1 MASMKMLALLFVLIS
16 TQAFAHL
23 AIISHDNTSSLNYQF
38 KASDVGSSI
47 GELTIR
53 MLDEYQVPYL
63 GSEQGFN
70 SILNSPTGLDAMVII
85 SDSEMKAYGWC
96 FEINGEIPEVYP
108 NEVFINSTSDNVL
121 WFWGYAH
128 YKNSEWVAQ
137 CTRD

>member
-1 MASMKMLALLFVLIS
+1 MKMLALLFVLIS

-23 AIISHDNTSSLNYQF
+23 AIISHDNTSSFNYQF
-38 KASDVGSSI
+38 KTSDIGLSI
-47 GELTIR
+47 GELTIK
-53 MLDEYQVPYL
+53 MLDDYQVPYQ
-63 GSEQGFN
+63 GTEQGFN

-85 SDSEMKAYGWC
+85 SDNEMKAYGWC

-128 YKNSEWVAQ
+128 YKNGEWIAQ
-137 CTRD
+137 CARD

>member
-1 MASMKMLALLFVLIS
+1 MKMLALLFALIS

-23 AIISHDNTSSLNYQF
+23 AIISHDNTSSFNYQF

-70 SILNSPTGLDAMVII
+70 SILNSPTGLDAMVVI
-85 SDSEMKAYGWC
+85 SDNEMKAYGWC

-108 NEVFINSTSDNVL
+108 NEVFINSTSDKVL

-128 YKNSEWVAQ
+128 YKNGEWIAQ
-137 CTRD
+137 CARD